1 MTLGK
6 HLARANWQL
15 LLSSLLPSKGPLSAW
30 QWGSRGNPARVLS
43 RTDHVGDSQALV
55 ESNIEETDDIYIYD
69 IYVVYIYI
77 HVYKLYIYIYKI
89 ICNAAVLFNYIK
101 FMIFKFLR
109 TVPIRSPLSMSLFNA
124 LEFFRG
130 KCTLQVVRWSVFNT
144 SSHAGGLLPKAV
156 PKCSKHRSATFEIF
170 IPGSIVSNILH
181 QQVQKSIAK
190 YVQYVSKQSVSKA
203 MENQQIA
210 KISKHDQNIGPTNRR
225 KWSKNRRTSW
235 GGLLPKLI
243 TLGQRLR

>member
-1 MTLGK
+1 M
-6 HLARANWQL
+6 
-15 LLSSLLPSKGPLSAW
+15 
-30 QWGSRGNPARVLS
+30 LS

-130 KCTLQVVRWSVFNT
+130 KCTLQVVR
-144 SSHAGGLLPKAV
+144 
-156 PKCSKHRSATFEIF
+156 
-170 IPGSIVSNILH
+170 
-181 QQVQKSIAK
+181 
-190 YVQYVSKQSVSKA
+190 
-203 MENQQIA
+203 
-210 KISKHDQNIGPTNRR
+210 
-225 KWSKNRRTSW
+225 
-235 GGLLPKLI
+235 
-243 TLGQRLR
+243 